1 MQTLLTTLIVLM
13 ASGYL
18 AWQWWPRRATAPAAD
33 HRASTGCTGCSTC
46 GSCGS

>member
-13 ASGYL
+13 AAGYL
-18 AWQWWPRRATAPAAD
+18 AWQWWPRRAPASAAQD
-33 HRASTGCTGCSTC
+33 RAAAGCSSCSTC